1 MAGVYEEYFQSPKF
15 GPNWMHDAVGDTY
28 WRSIGRVVDNQLDRA
43 RAGLRARLPDDA
55 AAMGMADAL
64 ELQGR
69 DRLLPRGGSSPGA
82 GDETLADWATRLKGA
97 WETWGAA
104 GGAAGLLTELAV
116 QGFPTGETGASI
128 FNHIGR
134 RYYLDEGELVVSNPC
149 MASFTRTDKT
159 GVIPDPLLT
168 GFSLDARNQFYSRF
182 CILFL
187 QDVPELTNEP
197 GNAAKAILN
206 QSVERWR
213 QGGASYAGAA
223 VVPVAAEA
231 KVLGW
236 PPEMKYGDEGLVFG
250 DNGARFIDPR

>member
-1 MAGVYEEYFQSPKF
+1 
-15 GPNWMHDAVGDTY
+15 
-28 WRSIGRVVDNQLDRA
+28 
-43 RAGLRARLPDDA
+43 
-55 AAMGMADAL
+55 
-64 ELQGR
+64 
-69 DRLLPRGGSSPGA
+69 
-82 GDETLADWATRLKGA
+82 
-97 WETWGAA
+97 
-104 GGAAGLLTELAV
+104 V